1 MVGGEKVMNIIPCK
15 LSRWIDYIGREPT
28 GSLQAVFVRDGGNEI
43 PIYLKAIMKLD
54 GRSYCVVA
62 R

>member
-1 MVGGEKVMNIIPCK
+1 MNIIPCK